1 MVQANINI
9 KVTEDVKDALDK
21 LKLHPREP
29 YHEVIAKLIEIYAM
43 MRTYKVDSLKNYEKD
58 LDIDPAELMDLL
70 REVYKRL

>member
-9 KVTEDVKDALDK
+9 KVTEDVKDALNR

-29 YHEVIAKLIEIYAM
+29 YHEVIAKLIEVYAM
-43 MRTYKVDSLKNYEKD
+43 MRAYKEESLKGYEKD
-58 LDIDPAELMDLL
+58 LDLTATESMDLL